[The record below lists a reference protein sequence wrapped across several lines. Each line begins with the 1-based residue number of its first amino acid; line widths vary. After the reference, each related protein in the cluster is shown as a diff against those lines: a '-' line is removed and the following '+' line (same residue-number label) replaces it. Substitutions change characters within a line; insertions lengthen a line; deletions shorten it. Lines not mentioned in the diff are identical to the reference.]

1 MLANDLFYNQYILI
15 LFYFVTFIPFYIYK
29 VLTLLHC
36 YLVFMI
42 GRFYR
47 WPFGWRARGFMIEF
61 RLFVTFSTQHYLTTY
76 TYIYISRR
84 AKKKRARVTESKM
97 HSNTALL
104 CLRCA
109 FMDFK

>member
-76 TYIYISRR
+76 TYIYIPPC
-84 AKKKRARVTESKM
+84 KKKESESDRVENAFEYSITLF
-97 HSNTALL
+97 AL
-104 CLRCA
+104 CLYG
-109 FMDFK
+109 F